1 MAYNVIKIS
10 QPVLIMKK
18 KVTISRAPHRGS
30 INFPTNTSVKTST
43 TTYSNIICSWPDIF
57 NQKKYVLPPKN
68 EFLRNNVSKQS
79 IAKNVV
85 DWNNLIKEVL
95 IFFCEICNICII
107 KMGYLVSLI
116 KPGWQIQKM
125 IRNNWQIKLYA

>member
-43 TTYSNIICSWPDIF
+43 TTYNNIICSWPDIF

-95 IFFCEICNICII
+95 IFF
-107 KMGYLVSLI
+107 S
-116 KPGWQIQKM
+116 
-125 IRNNWQIKLYA
+125 